1 MEQETFP
8 ATDLF
13 YQGLGNSIAI
23 RKETVGIVIFL
34 QHVRTIMEI
43 KNKKKTTKTL
53 KFNNF
58 LNIY

>member
-23 RKETVGIVIFL
+23 RKFATSENNYGD
-34 QHVRTIMEI
+34 
-43 KNKKKTTKTL
+43 KK
-53 KFNNF
+53 
-58 LNIY
+58 